1 MGPGKGTDESK
12 DSSTQGYEML
22 SLGFFEGCSKSASD
36 FQGLKSLSGLGRLDE
51 GLWREKA
58 EGHGGSKE

>member
-1 MGPGKGTDESK
+1 MGPEKGTDESK

-36 FQGLKSLSGLGRLDE
+36 FQGLKIL
-51 GLWREKA
+51 
-58 EGHGGSKE
+58 